1 MLLKHHFNVPLV
13 SSFCKFLNIQTSYED
28 ELIRERKW
36 IFQKFI
42 DTITFIPGIFSDLEL
57 ISFFSPTVKEYSTTI
72 TSFTDEKEERLITP
86 EQREVLDLIG
96 EIESSLSTS
105 VKEEE
110 ENNKELEYVAKENS
124 KLASDFNAFML
135 DYPELSNESEELST
149 MFDNISTA
157 NTSKYYL
164 LLKYSLSSIYS
175 LKRVIL
181 NVESHDQFLQVKS
194 QIQQWFIR
202 NF

>member
-1 MLLKHHFNVPLV
+1 MILKHNFNVQLV

-28 ELIRERKW
+28 QLIRERKW

-42 DTITFIPGIFSDLEL
+42 DTITFIPSIFSDSEF
-57 ISFFSPTVKEYSTTI
+57 ICFFSPTEKEYSTTI
-72 TSFTDEKEERLITP
+72 TSFTDDKEERLITL
-86 EQREVLDLIG
+86 EQRELLDLIG
-96 EIESSLSTS
+96 EIEISLSTLI
-105 VKEEE
+105 KEEE
-110 ENNKELEYVAKENS
+110 KNIKDLEYVAKENS
-124 KLASDFNAFML
+124 KLASDLNAFML
-135 DYPELSNESEELST
+135 DYPELSIESEELSS
-149 MFDNISTA
+149 MFDDISTV
-157 NTSKYYL
+157 NTLKYYL
-164 LLKYSLSSIYS
+164 PLKYSLSSIYS